1 MALILVVDDD
11 DQIRALLSR
20 LLSRNGYEVLEASNG
35 RIAVDI
41 LRKGPVDLV
50 ITDLIMPDKEG
61 LETIREIVKEHKG
74 IKIIAISGGG
84 RVGPDSYLSMAKM
97 FGASAVFTKPLE
109 MAELLHTV
117 AELLGRPKD

>member
-11 DQIRALLSR
+11 DQIRALLKR
-20 LLSRNGYEVLEASNG
+20 FLSRDGYQVLEASNG

-41 LRKGPVDLV
+41 LGNEPVDLV

-74 IKIIAISGGG
+74 LKIIAISGGG
-84 RVGPDSYLSMAKM
+84 RVGPDSYLTMAKM
-97 FGASAVFTKPLE
+97 FGASAVFTKPLD
-109 MAELLHTV
+109 MAKFLSTV
-117 AELLGRPKD
+117 AELLGCPKD